1 MGLSPRSTY
10 TPGII
15 GLIRSSSSSC
25 PLASTVGMINATSLG
40 RSARPPQSTGPLLR
54 QSYVVSALN
63 APTTRSASLDDS
75 RRLPRMPGYTTG
87 LCPTTWSGLSPRP
100 SLLYDNAPSIRAT
113 TPTPG
118 GGVSAHLQYFL
129 TPKGLPQ
136 SNNGSAPPSIPTPV
150 SVGGNF
156 RRCRVRLMLR
166 PAWLL
171 AFLDWSDLTKRVG
184 RRRRLHPSLPQ
195 RRSLTSRVGYD
206 YTASPERYCGRTST
220 GWSAAVTGCALL
232 RSQFPWLASVGRCSP
247 PGFSTVQTGH
257 WFRMPVSYPVPFGSS
272 ASASWRWFEITMAQP
287 HLRLRCP

>member
-1 MGLSPRSTY
+1 MGLRPRSTC

-25 PLASTVGMINATSLG
+25 PLASTVGIINATRLG
-40 RSARPPQSTGPLLR
+40 RSARPPQSTGPLLQ
-54 QSYVVSALN
+54 QSSVVSALN

-87 LCPTTWSGLSPRP
+87 LCPTTWSGLPPRP

-118 GGVSAHLQYFL
+118 GGVSVHLQYFL

-156 RRCRVRLMLR
+156 RRCSVRFMLR

-206 YTASPERYCGRTST
+206 YTASLERYCGRTST
-220 GWSAAVTGCALL
+220 GWSAAVAGCALL
-232 RSQFPWLASVGRCSP
+232 RSPFPLFEPLGRRYP
-247 PGFSTVQTGH
+247 PGFVTVPTGQSEDCQRRILCLLAPACEPLPLGDNHDGVVFQT
-257 WFRMPVSYPVPFGSS
+257 W
-272 ASASWRWFEITMAQP
+272 I
-287 HLRLRCP
+287 